1 MIKDLNDRVAFITGG
16 ASGIGLGMAKSFAK
30 SGARLMLADIEEKAL
45 QAAIEEIGKTNAAI
59 DGIVVDVGDR
69 DAVFAAAEKTA
80 KKFGKVHIVCNNAG
94 IGAGG
99 PVESW
104 TANGWAW
111 TIAVNLMGVVH
122 GVEAFVPII
131 KRQNEGGHIV
141 NTASLAGV
149 IGFPSM
155 GAYAATKFG
164 VVGLTE
170 TLRQDLAPFNIGVS
184 VLCPGLVST
193 RIFDTGRTRPEKF
206 GGSFTRED
214 GMKEAAQLAK
224 KLGATDAVAASVG
237 EQLKVRQELMRQ
249 ALQAGLDP
257 VIVGDRVREGIA
269 ANELYIITHPEYEA
283 QYEERAAAIRQ
294 GFKSAKE
301 SAALKQATKP
311 PDQEVMRSLVERI
324 SPNTK
329 G

>member
-1 MIKDLNDRVAFITGG
+1 MIQDLNDRVAFITGG

-30 SGARLMLADIEEKAL
+30 SGARLMLADIEEAPL
-45 QAAIEEIGKTNAAI
+45 QAAIEEIGRTNAAV

-122 GVEAFVPII
+122 GIEAFVPII

-149 IGFPSM
+149 IGFPNM
-155 GAYAATKFG
+155 GAYSATKFG

-170 TLRQDLAPFNIGVS
+170 TLRRDLAPFNIGVS
-184 VLCPGLVST
+184 VLCPGLVAT
-193 RIFDTGRTRPEKF
+193 RIFDTGRTRPAQF
-206 GGSFTRED
+206 GGSYTNED
-214 GMKEAAQLAK
+214 GTKEAAKLAK
-224 KLGATDAVAASVG
+224 KLGASDAAAASVA
-237 EQLKVRQELMRQ
+237 EQVKARQEMMRQ
-249 ALQAGLDP
+249 ALEAGLDP
-257 VIVGDRVREGIA
+257 VVVGDRVREGIA
-269 ANELYIITHPEYEA
+269 ANELFIITHPEYEA
-283 QYEERAAAIRQ
+283 QYEERHAAVRQ
-294 GFKSAKE
+294 GFKSARE
-301 SAALKQATKP
+301 SAALKQGTKP
-311 PDQEVMRSLVERI
+311 PDQDVIRMIAERN